1 MTVFVLKYYSA
12 KSKGIE
18 CVSFLNPISVVLA
31 SLVFES
37 SVTFQFS
44 FVSAKAK
51 GAGVE
56 S

>member
-31 SLVFES
+31 SLVFEIYVS
-37 SVTFQFS
+37 LHFS
-44 FVSAKAK
+44 FVSANDK